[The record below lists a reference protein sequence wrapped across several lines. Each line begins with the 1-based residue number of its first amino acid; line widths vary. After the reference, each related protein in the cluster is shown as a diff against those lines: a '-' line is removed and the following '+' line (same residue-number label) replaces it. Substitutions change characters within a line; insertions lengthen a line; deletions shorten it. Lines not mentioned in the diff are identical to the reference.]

1 MNKECDCFIRE
12 VEKRV
17 EGRGLIWSY
26 KSFPALASCEQQRF
40 HALPPAGLDELSGG
54 AGSRAGLA
62 HAVLLVWTSVWY
74 TR

>member
-40 HALPPAGLDELSGG
+40 HAFPPAGLDELSGG
-54 AGSRAGLA
+54 AGSRCSSGLDQC
-62 HAVLLVWTSVWY
+62 LVHKV
-74 TR
+74 RLNR